1 MLNYININLYIFKC
15 NNIITILPFWFILK
29 TQVFQL
35 WVNFKCLEWRP
46 RRTMVF
52 CSWGAEEYGL
62 IGSYEFT
69 EQYGKALSQR
79 AVAYLNL
86 DMAVSGVFFF
96 LSYS

>member
-1 MLNYININLYIFKC
+1 
-15 NNIITILPFWFILK
+15 
-29 TQVFQL
+29 
-35 WVNFKCLEWRP
+35 
-46 RRTMVF
+46 MVF

-86 DMAVSGVFFF
+86 DMAVSGFFLFFF
-96 LSYS
+96 SSSSFLANIVYVFDLC